1 MAARA
6 GITHYAWPGGLAAV
20 VEGPASGTAAVFG
33 TGGWRIGPA
42 RDVLPGGP
50 PRGAEMSHLALPD
63 ALADQVA
70 TSLAL
75 VGSGMHTD
83 FVHLDRLVAR
93 LQADATDA
101 MLFVIGRAPAALVLS
116 GGHVTVVE
124 PQHEPLDEVLTGAD
138 GWIVV
143 GLGKVSVPAQAPA
156 PTAAATGR
164 TDVEPAD
171 HAPQVPPAA
180 APPPPPP
187 EPVRA
192 ESPAAPAESAPVHAH
207 PTPVS
212 ADAAADG
219 GAPALGSAPPGAFG
233 RFGPDARFVLAQGVA
248 QRLSANVSAQI
259 RDAAGDAGTA
269 VMALLDGA
277 HTLSQ
282 VAVGTGVAPGAIV
295 GVIEILS
302 THRLVFRY
310 VSRVRPPTRASTP
323 G

>member
-33 TGGWRIGPA
+33 TNGWRIGPA
-42 RDVLPGGP
+42 RDVFSEGP
-50 PRGAEMSHLALPD
+50 PRGAEISHLTLPD

-70 TSLAL
+70 TSLRL

-124 PQHEPLDEVLTGAD
+124 PQHEPLEEVLTGAD
-138 GWIVV
+138 GWIII
-143 GLGKVSVPAQAPA
+143 GLGKVSVPARAPAATVWAQDRTPVAPTDHPPQAP
-156 PTAAATGR
+156 
-164 TDVEPAD
+164 VEPA
-171 HAPQVPPAA
+171 PPA
-180 APPPPPP
+180 P

-192 ESPAAPAESAPVHAH
+192 EPAPAHAEPVPMPAPPAPV
-207 PTPVS
+207 PVES
-212 ADAAADG
+212 AADG
-219 GAPALGSAPPGAFG
+219 EASAAASVPPGAFG

-248 QRLSANVSAQI
+248 QRLSSDVSARI
-259 RDAAGDAGTA
+259 REAAGDVGPA

-282 VAVGTGVAPGAIV
+282 VAAATSAAPEAIADV
-295 GVIEILS
+295 LEILS

-310 VSRVRPPTRASTP
+310 VSRVRPPTSASTP

>member
-33 TGGWRIGPA
+33 SSGWRIGPA
-42 RDVLPGGP
+42 REVFPEGP
-50 PRGAEMSHLALPD
+50 PRGAEMSHVALPD

-70 TSLAL
+70 TSLRL
-75 VGSGMHTD
+75 VGAGMHTD

-116 GGHVTVVE
+116 GSHVTVVE
-124 PQHEPLDEVLTGAD
+124 PQHEPLEEVLTGAD

-143 GLGKVSVPAQAPA
+143 GLGKVSVPASAPIASA
-156 PTAAATGR
+156 PELTR
-164 TDVEPAD
+164 PQPEPTD
-171 HAPQVPPAA
+171 HAPQAPV
-180 APPPPPP
+180 APPLPAP

-192 ESPAAPAESAPVHAH
+192 ESPPAPAEPAPVHAH
-207 PTPVS
+207 PAPVP
-212 ADAAADG
+212 AEAAADG
-219 GAPALGSAPPGAFG
+219 GAPAGGFAPPDAFG

-248 QRLSANVSAQI
+248 QRLSADVSARI
-259 RDAAGDAGTA
+259 REAAGDAGPA

-282 VAVGTGVAPGAIV
+282 IAAGTGAAPGAIV
-295 GVIEILS
+295 DLIEILS
-302 THRLVFRY
+302 SHRLVFRY
-310 VSRVRPPTRASTP
+310 VSRVRPPTSASTP

>member
-1 MAARA
+1 VAARA

-33 TGGWRIGPA
+33 SNGWRIGPA
-42 RDVLPGGP
+42 RDVFSEGP
-50 PRGAEMSHLALPD
+50 PRGAEISHLTLPD

-70 TSLAL
+70 TSLRL

-101 MLFVIGRAPAALVLS
+101 MLFVVGRAPAALVLA

-124 PQHEPLDEVLTGAD
+124 PQHEPLEEVLTGAD
-138 GWIVV
+138 GWIIV
-143 GLGKVSVPAQAPA
+143 GLGKVSVPAPSATVADHDRTPVT
-156 PTAAATGR
+156 PT
-164 TDVEPAD
+164 D
-171 HAPQVPPAA
+171 HAPQVPAEPAPQA
-180 APPPPPP
+180 P
-187 EPVRA
+187 EPVRVEPVATHA
-192 ESPAAPAESAPVHAH
+192 EPVSVPAPPAPAPVQ
-207 PTPVS
+207 S
-212 ADAAADG
+212 AADG
-219 GAPALGSAPPGAFG
+219 EVPAAVSVPSGAFG

-248 QRLSANVSAQI
+248 QRLSSDISARI
-259 RDAAGDAGTA
+259 REVAGDAGPA

-282 VAVGTGVAPGAIV
+282 VAVETGTAPEAIADV
-295 GVIEILS
+295 LEILS
-302 THRLVFRY
+302 THKLVFRY
-310 VSRVRPPTRASTP
+310 VSRVRPPTSASAP